1 MTVQVF
7 RCIRGL
13 TTDTNLSVYI
23 DSYLTNIG
31 LANQP
36 IASSAISIPQ
46 TPTNTPLKRCKFL
59 SWSDKYVFT

>member
-7 RCIRGL
+7 GCIRGL

-23 DSYLTNIG
+23 NSYLMNIG

-36 IASSAISIPQ
+36 TALSVISMPR
-46 TPTNTPLKRCKFL
+46 TLTNTPSKRRKFL
-59 SWSDKYVFT
+59 PWSDKYGFT